1 VPWPSPS
8 QVLGKPATRLD
19 GPAKVTGAAKYTY
32 DVQPDGWLYG
42 MVLRSKWAAAKVTRI
57 DLSKALA
64 MPGVKAAV
72 LAEGEQRT
80 VRFYGQELAGVA
92 ATTKQQCEDALRAIV
107 VEATPLPFVVREED
121 AMKPGAPKVFDDGV
135 NVSPPNVKEE
145 GQVDA
150 LMASAPHVVEAEL
163 RTQVQLHHPL
173 ETHGST
179 ISVTGDQVKAWTSTQ
194 GIFSV
199 REGLAG
205 FLNVPQTNVEV
216 ICDYM
221 GGGFGAKFGARDHDK
236 MAAKLSQA
244 AGAPVK
250 VMLNRLE
257 QGLAVG
263 NRPSS
268 MQKLK
273 FAADKDGR
281 LMAAD
286 VTNYGSPG
294 ISGGGKSAGGGG
306 GAGIATPYL
315 YDFPRINNT
324 RNVRVQQYSVV
335 LNTGPS
341 SAFRAPG
348 HPPASFGTESVM
360 DELALKVGMDP
371 LQFRLLND
379 PNEVRQREYK
389 EGSEKFGWAEK
400 YKKPGS
406 SPGPVKTG
414 VGVAAGMW
422 GGGGQGSEAE
432 AQINPD
438 GTVEVRCGTQD
449 LGTGSR
455 TVVAVVAAEAF
466 GLEPSQIKVKIGDT
480 NLPFSG
486 GSGGSST
493 TPSMSPAIWDAC
505 QNALAALQQQ
515 TGVADA
521 RGANWADACRKI
533 GVNPITARGKWRKGL
548 SGSGAG
554 GVDFAEVEVDT
565 ETGKVTVKKIVAVHD
580 CGLIVNPL
588 TTTSQVNGGIL
599 MAMSYALY
607 EERIMDR
614 QTGLL
619 LNTSFDT
626 YKLTNIADCPE
637 IEVILI
643 DMPERGVIGIGE
655 PASIPAS
662 AAIANAVANAIGV
675 RVHSLPITPAKI
687 LAALGKVPNVKSA

>member
-1 VPWPSPS
+1 M
-8 QVLGKPATRLD
+8 GKPATRVD

-32 DVQPDGWLYG
+32 DVQPEGWLYG
-42 MVLRSKWAAAKVTRI
+42 MILRSKLPAAKVTRI

-72 LAEGEQRT
+72 LDQGEQRT
-80 VRFYGQELAGVA
+80 VRYYGQELAAVA
-92 ATTKQQCEDALRAIV
+92 ATTKQQCEDALRAII
-107 VEATPLPFVVREED
+107 VESTPLPFVVKEDD
-121 AMKPGAPKVFDDGV
+121 AMKPD
-135 NVSPPNVKEE
+135 SPPVADGPNLSTPSLKEE
-145 GQVDA
+145 GNVDQA
-150 LMASAPHVVEAEL
+150 MASAAAVVEGEL

-173 ETHGST
+173 ETHGNT
-179 ISVTGDQVKAWTSTQ
+179 ISVQGDHVTAWASTQ
-194 GIFSV
+194 GVFSV
-199 REGLAG
+199 RDGLGGPQA
-205 FLNVPQTNVEV
+205 NVQV

-221 GGGFGAKFGARDHDK
+221 GGGFGSKFGPGVHGRLA
-236 MAAKLSQA
+236 MQLSKA

-250 VMLNRLE
+250 LMLTRLD

-268 MQKLK
+268 IQKIK
-273 FAADKDGR
+273 FSAGADGK
-281 LMAAD
+281 LAAAD
-286 VTNYGSPG
+286 VTNHGSPG

-306 GAGIATPYL
+306 GSGIATPYL
-315 YDFPRINNT
+315 YKFPNI
-324 RNVRVQQYSVV
+324 RVQQFGVTM
-335 LNTGPS
+335 NTGPS

-348 HPPASFGTESVM
+348 HPPASFGTESMM
-360 DELALKVGMDP
+360 DELAVKLNMDP
-371 LQFRLLND
+371 VDFRLLND
-379 PNEVRQREYK
+379 PNDVRQREYK
-389 EGSEKFGWAEK
+389 EGREKFGWAAK

-414 VGVAAGMW
+414 VGVAGGGW
-422 GGGGQGSEAE
+422 GGGGKGSEAE

-449 LGTGSR
+449 LGTGAR
-455 TVVAVVAAEAF
+455 TVVAIVAAEAF
-466 GLEPSQIKVKIGDT
+466 GLQPNQIKVKIGDT

-493 TPSMSPAIWDAC
+493 TASMSPAIWDAC

-521 RGANWADACRKI
+521 RGANWPDACKKLGI
-533 GVNPITARGKWRKGL
+533 NPLTARGKWQEGF

-565 ETGKVTVKKIVAVHD
+565 ETGHVRVTKIVAVHD
-580 CGLIVNPL
+580 CGLIINPL
-588 TTTSQVNGGIL
+588 AVTSQVNGGIL

-607 EERIMDR
+607 EERVMDR

-619 LNTSFDT
+619 LNTSFDS
-626 YKLTNIADCPE
+626 YKLTNIADCPD
-637 IEVILI
+637 IEVVLI
-643 DMPERGVIGIGE
+643 DLPERGVIGIGE

-687 LAALGKVPNVKSA
+687 LAALGKVPNMTSV